1 MSKKSRKEMKA
12 YRELVLY
19 LLYHIKSPESYKRI
33 FLFVQEE
40 VMKEQECKGGDAV
53 CGIKT
58 AFARNP
64 QL

>member
-1 MSKKSRKEMKA
+1 MKA

-40 VMKEQECKGGDAV
+40 VMKEQKCKGGDAV